1 MNADFLQGTR
11 LGDPI
16 LSAGLVKIGDPIYL
30 AKWET
35 SDAAP
40 TLLRVQSLAD
50 LGVFGISGDNYTR
63 FVLDRGPWEQR
74 YGFNADVLTHGN
86 LPVAVQNSQQVASLT
101 ESGWATVVDVLDS
114 YALRVNNG
122 RGEQFAVWHIGI
134 IGPSTDQGEWRTRS
148 IEMHRSLIPR

>member
-1 MNADFLQGTR
+1 MKLLPILALLLAAVLPPATGAAAQSAACSSDTTYPEGAVFSLDGTPHLWIFQAGTLRWAGDTRALAGVTVRWDRQCTMNADFLQGTR

-74 YGFNADVLTHGN
+74 YG
-86 LPVAVQNSQQVASLT
+86 
-101 ESGWATVVDVLDS
+101 
-114 YALRVNNG
+114 
-122 RGEQFAVWHIGI
+122 
-134 IGPSTDQGEWRTRS
+134 
-148 IEMHRSLIPR
+148 